1 MSHSLSPTS
10 ASLNTGTT
18 YEFKATIS
26 SSYNVAS
33 ILYSLMF
40 WDSADG
46 GFDHIMHD
54 YTTYVDGED
63 FYNDTRSYSKTVT
76 VPSQAKRASLSIS
89 YTENGS
95 AEYGEQIYSFSTSA
109 TLGKPGTPTI
119 GTDGNGNY
127 TVSWT
132 AASASGG
139 SGNVSYVVHYGPED
153 TTVSAGTA
161 TSKTIAIPANYY
173 NTAISFFIEASYSG
187 LTTTSNSSSY
197 TATRADLSAPSN
209 VNLNST
215 TSYGSNVT
223 LSWTAPANASNNHL
237 TGFYVDRREYDGS
250 SWGSWGTLATG
261 LSASTT
267 SLSVAA
273 PPTVNHQYQFR
284 VTATGQASNSG
295 PTVSSN
301 TVTTIYGAMPAPS
314 NVALSATTS
323 YGEQV
328 TLSWVSGGNGTNN
341 ALTGYVIERRES
353 DGTTYGAWTT
363 VQSGVSKD
371 TTSMSVDV
379 PAVAGHIYQ
388 YRVTALGTYSN
399 ANPIETTNT
408 VTAIYGTLPAPTNVS
423 LDATISYGEQV
434 TLSWESSG
442 DGQNNALVGY
452 EVERRE
458 HDGSTYGGW
467 TILQTNIPKTTTS
480 IEVDVPPTANHQYH
494 FRVKALGTYSN
505 SSTTDS
511 SNFVTRL
518 IQSKCSVPSTFK
530 ATEVR
535 SNNKYFY
542 LTWEGAL
549 GGENNRITGYEIQTC
564 TSLNNGL
571 TYDSWVSLGVFSP
584 DVSSLHLVAPTVRWT
599 RYKYRIQ
606 VRGSAGASYYSNW
619 KELSEAVMRPS
630 PEIQEELFAN
640 GITHVKINGQ
650 WTTDTAHL
658 YTTQW
663 DTI

>member
-1 MSHSLSPTS
+1 MSHSLYPTS
-10 ASLNTGTT
+10 TTLKTGTA
-18 YEFKATIS
+18 YEFKVTIS
-26 SSYNVAS
+26 SSYNVIDIS
-33 ILYSLMF
+33 YSLTF

-46 GFDHIMHD
+46 GYEHIMHD
-54 YTTYVDGED
+54 YTTYIAGED

-89 YTENGS
+89 YTEGG
-95 AEYGEQIYSFSTSA
+95 AARYGEQIYSFSTPA

-139 SGNVSYVVHYGPED
+139 SGSVSYVVHYGPED
-153 TTVSAGTA
+153 DTVSAGTV
-161 TSKTIAIPANYY
+161 TSKTIKIPVNWY
-173 NTAISFFIEASYSG
+173 NTAISFFIEASYSE
-187 LTTTSNSSSY
+187 LPTTVSDSRSY
-197 TATRADLSAPSN
+197 TATRAALSAPSN
-209 VNLNST
+209 VKLNST

-237 TGFYVDRREYDGS
+237 TGFYVDRREYNGS
-250 SWGSWGTLATG
+250 SWGSWGTLKTG

-267 SLSVAA
+267 SLSVAV
-273 PPTVNHQYQFR
+273 PSTVNHQYQFR

-295 PTVSSN
+295 ATVSAN
-301 TVTTIYGAMPAPS
+301 TVTTTYGAVSAPT

-328 TLSWVSGGNGTNN
+328 VLSWTSPGDGANN
-341 ALTGYVIERRES
+341 ALTGFVIERREYDGS
-353 DGTTYGAWTT
+353 DYGEWTSLST
-363 VQSGVSKD
+363 VAKTV
-371 TTSMSVDV
+371 TSISVDV
-379 PAVAGHIYQ
+379 PAVANHKYQ
-388 YRVTALGTYSN
+388 
-399 ANPIETTNT
+399 
-408 VTAIYGTLPAPTNVS
+408 
-423 LDATISYGEQV
+423 
-434 TLSWESSG
+434 
-442 DGQNNALVGY
+442 
-452 EVERRE
+452 
-458 HDGSTYGGW
+458 
-467 TILQTNIPKTTTS
+467 
-480 IEVDVPPTANHQYH
+480 

-511 SNFVTRL
+511 SNLVTRL
-518 IQSKCSVPSTFK
+518 IQGKCSVPSTFK
-530 ATEVR
+530 ATEIR

-542 LTWEGAL
+542 LMWEGAL

-571 TYDSWVSLGVFSP
+571 TYDSWVSMGVFTP
-584 DVSSLHLVAPTVRWT
+584 DVSSLHLVAPTARWT

-606 VRGSAGASYYSNW
+606 VRGSAGASYYSDW

-640 GITHVKINGQ
+640 GTTHVKINGQ